1 MQKGLYVRCSQHGYT
16 AIGHDSDAIKCP
28 KCEEQI
34 GEDIAAISNSQNF
47 HEKVSSVFLMAM
59 TGLILVALITIGVLV
74 VLHFFG

>member
-16 AIGHDSDAIKCP
+16 AIGHDSDVLKCP

-34 GEDIAAISNSQNF
+34 AEDLVAISNSQDF
-47 HEKVSSVFLMAM
+47 DERFSSIFLMAM